1 MPDSERPALRV
12 DPRLAYALFI
22 ASGATGLVYEVTWF
36 RHLSLIF
43 GASFGATSI
52 VLAAFMAGMSL
63 GGFVFG
69 RLGDR
74 IARPLRAYGLI
85 EIGIGL
91 FALALPH
98 ALRGVDA
105 IYIGLARGDADAGIG
120 LAALRATLAFLVL
133 ATPTVLM
140 GATLPI
146 MTRLLVHAR
155 HEFGRRLSW
164 LYGSNTLG
172 AVVGTLAAGFVMI
185 PALGVAATQWV
196 AVGANLAVGVIA
208 LVVDA
213 RRAPTVDGAPIG
225 PLVSRP
231 ASEGVDTPPSGASA
245 LSDAD
250 ADADAADTG
259 THPDAAALRLVF
271 VGTFVSGFASFALE
285 VLWTRAISAA
295 VGSSTYSFSIMLAA
309 FLIGIAIGSA
319 LHAAR
324 PVGAARLPLVFGA
337 IFVAIGATS
346 LLASVA
352 LPGLPE
358 RAIELNLALYGDLS
372 RIRPLTTFLVA
383 FGMMVVPCVLIGI
396 AFPMANEARRQLARG
411 TARSV
416 GETLGLNTFGSIA
429 GSLAAGYLLI
439 PLVGLGRGM
448 VLAAV
453 LYLGWGLVVLGPLA
467 ARAGSGRALARRT
480 LAVATVAALVALGLA
495 QPLLSRDASRTV
507 LGTFSNNQLGQYLQP
522 DGEVDVER
530 ELAKGIVRYYREGR
544 ASTVSVLDQDGFRSL
559 SVNGKIVASDDPEDL
574 RTQYMLAHVP
584 ILMAEAPR
592 SALVIGMGAGTT
604 LGAVVAHDD
613 LESIA
618 LAEIEPAI
626 LGAEPHFGESNGR
639 PLSDP
644 RLRVYLEDG
653 RNFLKTTSRT
663 FDVITADPIHPWTR
677 GSGYLYTEEY
687 YRLAAERL
695 TPDGVMC
702 QWLPV
707 ADLTPED
714 FKSVVA
720 TFAEV
725 FPDTTLWH
733 STSAILIGRRRP
745 VETSLDALA
754 ERMAAPR
761 VAAQLD
767 RLGLAEPLAF
777 LAERRLDD
785 DQVRAYSAGA
795 VVNTDDN
802 LYLEFSSPLAIG
814 ADRQVWSVVRE
825 LYDFTPSGRP
835 LAEGDPD
842 RERLAAWQRA
852 KRRTALGTIALRSPV
867 EERRRRGLAALE
879 GLVRSMPAYR
889 PARMVLAD
897 YLIQR
902 AAFYLERR
910 MLPAGL
916 ADATRAATLDPT
928 SARAQLT
935 LARLALANGERDRAK
950 DAAERA
956 RESGLRDW
964 HALVELADVF
974 ERLERHG
981 EARALLSAAQ
991 TRFPGVDE
999 IDARLRA
1006 LAGG

>member
-1 MPDSERPALRV
+1 MPDPERPALRV

-85 EIGIGL
+85 EVGIGL

-105 IYIGLARGDADAGIG
+105 IYVGLARGDADAGVG
-120 LAALRATLAFLVL
+120 LAVLRATLAFLVL

-172 AVVGTLAAGFVMI
+172 AVIGTLAAGFVMI
-185 PALGVAATQWV
+185 PTLGVAATQWV
-196 AVGANLAVGVIA
+196 AVGVNVAVGVIA

-213 RRAPTVDGAPIG
+213 RRAPTVDVAPSG
-225 PLVSRP
+225 RVAAQ
-231 ASEGVDTPPSGASA
+231 ASADAVDAPPSGLADPA
-245 LSDAD
+245 GLSEMEV
-250 ADADAADTG
+250 
-259 THPDAAALRLVF
+259 AALRLVF

-309 FLIGIAIGSA
+309 FLIGIALGSA

-324 PVGAARLPLVFGA
+324 PIGPARLPLVFGA
-337 IFVAIGATS
+337 IFVAVGATS

-439 PLVGLGRGM
+439 PFVGLGRGM
-448 VLAAV
+448 VLAAG
-453 LYLGWGLVVLGPLA
+453 LYLGWGLVVLGLLA
-467 ARAGSGRALARRT
+467 ARAGSGQAPARRALV
-480 LAVATVAALVALGLA
+480 LASAGALVALLLA

-522 DGEVDVER
+522 DGEIDVEG
-530 ELAKGIVRYYREGR
+530 ELAKGFVRYYREGR

-584 ILMAEAPR
+584 ILMAETPR

-653 RNFLKTTSRT
+653 RNFLKTTTRT

-695 TPDGVMC
+695 TPGGVMC

-745 VETSLDALA
+745 VETTLEALT
-754 ERMAAPR
+754 ERMSAPR
-761 VAAQLD
+761 VEAQLA

-852 KRRTALGTIALRSPV
+852 KRRTALGTIALRSPI

-879 GLVRSMPAYR
+879 GLARSMPAYR

-902 AAFYLERR
+902 AGFYLERR

-916 ADATRAATLDPT
+916 ADAARAAHLDPT
-928 SARAQLT
+928 NARAQLT
-935 LARLALANGERDRAK
+935 LARLALASGERERAQG
-950 DAAERA
+950 AAERA
-956 RESGLRDW
+956 REIGLRDW

-974 ERLERHG
+974 SSLERRG
-981 EARALLSAAQ
+981 AARAVLSTAQ
-991 TRFPGVDE
+991 SRFPGVAE

-1006 LAGG
+1006 LSDG